1 MTWSTAIRQVHRW
14 TCIAFVAAVAAYM
27 AAMTRGQPPA
37 WLGIFPAGT
46 LILLLATGL
55 YMFALPYLPKRRN
68 AKGPVAAFSEWN
80 SENDRNGYADL

>member
-1 MTWSTAIRQVHRW
+1 MNALIRQTHRW
-14 TCIAFVAAVAAYM
+14 TCIAFVASVLAYM

-55 YMFALPYLPKRRN
+55 YMFALPYLAGRRS
-68 AKGPVAAFSEWN
+68 APQPAE
-80 SENDRNGYADL
+80 

>member
-1 MTWSTAIRQVHRW
+1 MSQWIRQTHRW
-14 TCIAFVAAVAAYM
+14 TCIAFVAAVLSYM

-55 YMFALPYLPKRRN
+55 YMFALPYLARGRR
-68 AKGPVAAFSEWN
+68 ARQPAE
-80 SENDRNGYADL
+80 

>member
-1 MTWSTAIRQVHRW
+1 MSQLIRQVHRW
-14 TCIAFVAAVAAYM
+14 TCIAFVAAVLTYM

-55 YMFALPYLPKRRN
+55 YMFALPHVQRRR
-68 AKGPVAAFSEWN
+68 
-80 SENDRNGYADL
+80 DRAPARA

>member
-1 MTWSTAIRQVHRW
+1 MNWSHLIRQTHRW
-14 TCIAFVAAVAAYM
+14 TCIAFVAAAITYM

-55 YMFALPYLPKRRN
+55 YMFVLPY
-68 AKGPVAAFSEWN
+68 AARGRTGRQPAE
-80 SENDRNGYADL
+80 